1 MILCGLTFRQL
12 STHKS
17 WSDGNESVRN
27 NWIQSRWAGFEG
39 EEDWVE
45 VKDRRRGSKTREL
58 ESLCWLLFA
67 FVESLHLEAWMDM
80 SEDITDGDGPV
91 GAQKIESKI

>member
-27 NWIQSRWAGFEG
+27 NWIQSRWAGLEG
-39 EEDWVE
+39 GEDWVE
-45 VKDRRRGSKTREL
+45 VKDKRRGSKTQEP

-80 SEDITDGDGPV
+80 SEDIKDGDGPV